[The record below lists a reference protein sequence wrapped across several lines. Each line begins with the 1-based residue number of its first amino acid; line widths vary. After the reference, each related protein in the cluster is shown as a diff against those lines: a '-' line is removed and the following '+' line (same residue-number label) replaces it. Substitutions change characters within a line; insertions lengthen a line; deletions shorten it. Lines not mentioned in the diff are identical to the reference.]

1 MTQVL
6 RINSSITGSNSVS
19 RQLAAELTDA
29 LAAQGP
35 ITVKD
40 RDLAATPVPHFD
52 AERLAALMTAAP
64 ERSPEQ
70 AAAVAFADELI
81 DEVIAADTLIIALPM
96 YNFTIPSLLKSWV
109 DHIARAGVTF
119 KYTDTGPVGLL
130 QGKKAYLVSALG
142 GQHEAGV
149 SDFMRPYMRVI
160 MNFIGISDVE
170 FISAE
175 GLNMGDESREA
186 GLAAAREAIMKAE
199 LA

>member
-52 AERLAALMTAAP
+52 AERLAALMTAP
-64 ERSPEQ
+64 TERSPEQ

-175 GLNMGDESREA
+175 GLNMGDEPREA
-186 GLAAAREAIMKAE
+186 GLAAAREAISKAV

>member
-6 RINSSITGSNSVS
+6 RINSSIAGSNSVS
-19 RQLAAELTDA
+19 RLLAAELTDA

-35 ITVKD
+35 ITVND

-52 AERLAALMTAAP
+52 AERLAALMTAP
-64 ERSPEQ
+64 TDRSPEQ

-81 DEVIAADTLIIALPM
+81 DEVIAADTLVIALPM

-175 GLNMGDESREA
+175 GLNMGDEPREA
-186 GLAAAREAIMKAE
+186 GLATAREAIQKVA

>member
-52 AERLAALMTAAP
+52 AERLAALMTAP
-64 ERSPEQ
+64 TERSPEQ

-175 GLNMGDESREA
+175 GLNMGDEPREA
-186 GLAAAREAIMKAE
+186 GLAAAREAIEKAA

>member
-19 RQLAAELTDA
+19 RQLAAEFTDA

-35 ITVKD
+35 ITVND

-52 AERLAALMTAAP
+52 AERLAALMTAP
-64 ERSPEQ
+64 SERSPEQ

-96 YNFTIPSLLKSWV
+96 YNFTVPSLLKSWV

-149 SDFMRPYMRVI
+149 SDFMRPYYARHHELYWYQRCRVHQRR
-160 MNFIGISDVE
+160 GPKY
-170 FISAE
+170 
-175 GLNMGDESREA
+175 GR
-186 GLAAAREAIMKAE
+186 
-199 LA
+199 

>member
-1 MTQVL
+1 
-6 RINSSITGSNSVS
+6 
-19 RQLAAELTDA
+19 
-29 LAAQGP
+29 
-35 ITVKD
+35 
-40 RDLAATPVPHFD
+40 
-52 AERLAALMTAAP
+52 MTAPP

-96 YNFTIPSLLKSWV
+96 YNFTIPSLLKAWV
-109 DHIARAGVTF
+109 DHIARAGLTF

-175 GLNMGDESREA
+175 GLNMGDEPREA
-186 GLAAAREAIMKAE
+186 GLAAAREAIEKAA

>member
-6 RINSSITGSNSVS
+6 RINSSIAGSNSVS
-19 RQLAAELTDA
+19 RLLAAELTDA

-70 AAAVAFADELI
+70 SAAVAFADELI

-175 GLNMGDESREA
+175 GLNMGDEPREA
-186 GLAAAREAIMKAE
+186 GLAAAREAIEKAA

>member
-1 MTQVL
+1 MTQIL
-6 RINSSITGSNSVS
+6 RINSSLSGSNSVS
-19 RQLAAELTDA
+19 RTLAAELTDA

-40 RDLAATPVPHFD
+40 RDLATTPVPHFD

-64 ERSPEQ
+64 ERSVEQ

-96 YNFTIPSLLKSWV
+96 YNFTVPSVLKAWI

-130 QGKKAYLVSALG
+130 AGKKAYLVSALG
-142 GQHEAGV
+142 GKHEAGGT
-149 SDFMRPYMRVI
+149 DFLRPYMRVI
-160 MNFIGISDVE
+160 MNFVGISDVE
-170 FISAE
+170 FISAD
-175 GLNMGDESREA
+175 GLNMGDEPREA
-186 GLAAAREAIMKAE
+186 GLAAARESIAKVAQ
-199 LA
+199 A

>member
-64 ERSPEQ
+64 ERIPEQ

-175 GLNMGDESREA
+175 GLNMGDEPREA

>member
-1 MTQVL
+1 
-6 RINSSITGSNSVS
+6 
-19 RQLAAELTDA
+19 
-29 LAAQGP
+29 
-35 ITVKD
+35 
-40 RDLAATPVPHFD
+40 VPHFD
-52 AERLAALMTAAP
+52 AERLAALMTAPP

-81 DEVIAADTLIIALPM
+81 DEVVAADTLIIALPM

-149 SDFMRPYMRVI
+149 SDFMRPYLRVI

-175 GLNMGDESREA
+175 CLNMGDEPREA
-186 GLAAAREAIMKAE
+186 GLATAREAIQKVA